1 MLTLTAASAV
11 VATHRNPYV
20 PDEWLL
26 AYQRDLMAPFGV
38 EFDAERLARG
48 TGVLFQELAS
58 SALELLPAPPKP
70 DLVVV
75 AHGLPDH
82 YPFRSIGGHV
92 DKLLGGGSENFA
104 ISEHGL
110 RAPFT
115 ALRVAAAYHR
125 SGRCAVGTVVVVEQG
140 TFGNEEPLARDG
152 LADTAAVL
160 VLGDGGPWEI
170 TAVPPASEDL
180 AGMVTALA
188 SGNPTGA
195 ATTSAYGNPARTAT
209 ATAPGDPT
217 RPLTAPSERPLVVA
231 GPFAGDLPD
240 LPVHRVPPGSY
251 CTSVWLALARHHE
264 EWAQTHDALVLCDT
278 DPRTGRSHAALL
290 RRASQEGTT

>member
-20 PDEWLL
+20 HDEWLVS
-26 AYQRDLMAPFGV
+26 YQRDLMTPFGV
-38 EFDAERLARG
+38 ELDPERLARG
-48 TGVLFQELAS
+48 AGITFQELAGQ
-58 SALELLPAPPKP
+58 ALELLPVPPEP

-104 ISEHGL
+104 ISEQGL

-115 ALRVAAAYHR
+115 ALRVATAYHR
-125 SGRCAVGTVVVVEQG
+125 SGRCRVGTVVVVEQG
-140 TFGNEEPLARDG
+140 TFGNDEPLARDG

-160 VLGDGGPWEI
+160 VLADGGPWEVA
-170 TAVPPASEDL
+170 AVPPASDDL
-180 AGMVTALA
+180 AELV
-188 SGNPTGA
+188 S
-195 ATTSAYGNPARTAT
+195 ATVA
-209 ATAPGDPT
+209 GD
-217 RPLTAPSERPLVVA
+217 RPLVVA
-231 GPFAGDLPD
+231 GPWAGGLAG
-240 LPVHRVPPGSY
+240 LPVHRVARGSY

-264 EWAQTHDALVLCDT
+264 EWARTHDALVLCDT